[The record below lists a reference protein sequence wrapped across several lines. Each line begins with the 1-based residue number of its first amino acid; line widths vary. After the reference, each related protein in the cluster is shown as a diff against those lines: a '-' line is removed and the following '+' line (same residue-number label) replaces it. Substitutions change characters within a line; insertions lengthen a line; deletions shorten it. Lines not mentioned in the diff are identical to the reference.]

1 VGSDGLEGLTLDARE
16 PANAV
21 IIDFALPG
29 VKGRDLVADLRRR
42 RPDLP
47 AIMVSGY
54 VGMQQAD
61 LEPLLPLNALVIL
74 ATLVRHLRE
83 LLGHTGSGQ

>member
-1 VGSDGLEGLTLDARE
+1 LALDTRE
-16 PANAV
+16 PAAAL
-21 IIDFALPG
+21 ITDFALPG
-29 VKGRDLVADLRRR
+29 MKGPDLVAHLRRR

-61 LEPLLPLNALVIL
+61 LDPLLPLTLVSL

-83 LLGHTGSGQ
+83 LLGHTGSSE